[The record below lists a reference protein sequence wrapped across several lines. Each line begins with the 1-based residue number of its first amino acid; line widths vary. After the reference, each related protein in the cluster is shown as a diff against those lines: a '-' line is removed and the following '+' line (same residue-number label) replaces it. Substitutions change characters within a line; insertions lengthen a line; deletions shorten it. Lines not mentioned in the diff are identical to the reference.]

1 MEVKRM
7 PRGRTGK
14 MISQEAVD
22 ISEYK
27 EYNNTTDSQRLN
39 VESLQKDVDDQTM
52 SVIEAFNGE
61 ILSPNELIK
70 KQKELLSERR
80 KQIQIVMDGKK
91 LEEAMKVMIG
101 MQGITD
107 VFSDSDVMESVK
119 RNTKS
124 PMDLKFLAE
133 AYSKLADKLPLLQRL
148 DTVDGEGTARK
159 INLSVSY
166 KNSDGSQLNA
176 TLKTD

>member
-1 MEVKRM
+1 MEVKKM
-7 PRGRTGK
+7 PRGRPK
-14 MISQEAVD
+14 KEAIDVL
-22 ISEYK
+22 EYK
-27 EYNNTTDSQRLN
+27 EYNDIIESQKLN
-39 VESLQKDVDDQTM
+39 MESLQKDVDAQTM

-91 LEEAMKVMIG
+91 LEEAMKVMMG
-101 MQGITD
+101 MQSITD
-107 VFSDSDVMESVK
+107 VFSDPDVMESV
-119 RNTKS
+119 RENTKT
-124 PMDLKFLAE
+124 PMDLKFLTE
-133 AYSKLADKLPLLQRL
+133 AYSKLADKLSLLQRL

-166 KNSDGSQLNA
+166 RNSDGSQLNA
-176 TLKTD
+176 TLKAD